1 MTKRSSVPAER
12 GLLSGV
18 IARRCK
24 SLIATDFSVNML
36 RRAERKYRGL
46 PNITFAPCDI
56 MQLPYPDQRFDV
68 VIAANVIHLLD
79 EPEKAL
85 QELSRVCR
93 PGGRIILPTYMN
105 RSESG
110 KMGGT
115 SALSKQPA
123 QTSSSSSPPKPT
135 ARF

>member
-1 MTKRSSVPAER
+1 
-12 GLLSGV
+12 
-18 IARRCK
+18 
-24 SLIATDFSVNML
+24 
-36 RRAERKYRGL
+36 
-46 PNITFAPCDI
+46 
-56 MQLPYPDQRFDV
+56 MQLPYPDERFDV

-115 SALSKQPA
+115 SRAVKTAGANFKREFTPETYRAFLTNAGYPKA
-123 QTSSSSSPPKPT
+123 QYTHCEGTIPCEIAVLQKPKI
-135 ARF
+135 

>member
-1 MTKRSSVPAER
+1 
-12 GLLSGV
+12 
-18 IARRCK
+18 
-24 SLIATDFSVNML
+24 
-36 RRAERKYRGL
+36 
-46 PNITFAPCDI
+46 
-56 MQLPYPDQRFDV
+56 MQLPYPDERFDV

-115 SALSKQPA
+115 SRAVKTAGSTFKREFTPETYRAFLTNAGYPNA
-123 QTSSSSSPPKPT
+123 QYTHCEGTIPCEIAVLRKPKI
-135 ARF
+135 